1 MRMFMLLTIT
11 ALSGARSSA
20 NADPIATHVRDPR
33 SKTHSTR
40 RIEAERALAQKRFVE
55 ARALYATLAGR
66 FAAKEAWS
74 KCLDGARG
82 VPWHDVQV
90 LANPSGRPHINVRGQ
105 AAERCARL
113 GVVRTHLSITHD
125 AGVAAAVVVLEGA

>member
-1 MRMFMLLTIT
+1 MILAVGIDVASIDRMKT
-11 ALSGARSSA
+11 AVSRHGERFVARLFS
-20 NADPIATHVRDPR
+20 P
-33 SKTHSTR
+33 
-40 RIEAERALAQKRFVE
+40 EERAIFAGRE
-55 ARALYATLAGR
+55 GRALFATLAGR

-90 LANPSGRPHINVRGQ
+90 LANPSGRPRIEVRGQ
-105 AAERCARL
+105 AAERCATL
-113 GVVRTHLSITHD
+113 GVVRAHLSITHD

>member
-1 MRMFMLLTIT
+1 MILAVGIDVASIARMET
-11 ALSGARSSA
+11 AVTRHGERFVARLFS
-20 NADPIATHVRDPR
+20 P
-33 SKTHSTR
+33 
-40 RIEAERALAQKRFVE
+40 EERAFFSGRE

>member
-1 MRMFMLLTIT
+1 MILAVGIDVASIERMGVAVTRHGERFV
-11 ALSGARSSA
+11 ARLFS
-20 NADPIATHVRDPR
+20 P
-33 SKTHSTR
+33 
-40 RIEAERALAQKRFVE
+40 EERAFFSGRE
-55 ARALYATLAGR
+55 GRALFATLAGR

-90 LANPSGRPHINVRGQ
+90 LANPSGRPHIEVRGE

-113 GVVRTHLSITHD
+113 GVVRSHLSITHD